1 MTCDFFHIVD
11 FTTIVFLSEGNTQR
25 LCDRVGRMPF
35 GMRCQMQDLLGLG
48 VESRMNTPG
57 LLGSGNW
64 QWRMLP
70 GCLTEEL
77 AAKLLEMTR
86 IYGRL

>member
-1 MTCDFFHIVD
+1 MAVRYLGLNREEGYCWGMIRGGMSSVADL
-11 FTTIVFLSEGNTQR
+11 FL
-25 LCDRVGRMPF
+25 
-35 GMRCQMQDLLGLG
+35 CQMQDLLGLG
-48 VESRMNTPG
+48 AESRMNTPG
-57 LLGSGNW
+57 LLGGGNW

-77 AAKLLEMTR
+77 AARLHEMTR